1 MSSES
6 ELLEQIRALL
16 QRQGHEAAVRL
27 LIKEQQ
33 QLRAGDPGV
42 VLQLLR
48 LLPLWT
54 VQAEGTL

>member
-42 VLQLLR
+42 VLHLLR